1 MTTRRKERGYVT
13 AHRRAEQDSSTSSA
27 SHCSPSL
34 SGSPPRLGAGPEE
47 NLWRVAE
54 DPAAE
59 ETARVGAAVALRT
72 RLDREGRARLL
83 CMSDASVSP
92 RVRVALRAAAT
103 AEGEGEEA
111 LAEAPAA
118 YEADPP
124 RQATSWNR
132 G

>member
-1 MTTRRKERGYVT
+1 MSPRTDAPSKTPQPQAPRIAR
-13 AHRRAEQDSSTSSA
+13 HPSRA
-27 SHCSPSL
+27 
-34 SGSPPRLGAGPEE
+34 PRLDSGAVPEE